1 MDETT
6 DLTGHFLIAM
16 PALDDPNF
24 YHTVTLI
31 CQHNE
36 DGAMG
41 VIFNRPLEIDL
52 GEVFKHMEI
61 EAADNELEQE
71 LVYYGGPVQV
81 ERGFVLHMPDGDW
94 ESTMPISDEL
104 AVTTSRDIIDD
115 IAQSKGPEKY
125 LIALGYAGWQAGQL
139 EYEISENAWLSGP
152 SNADI
157 IFDTPFEKRWESAAS
172 IIGVDLN
179 LISGD
184 MGHA

>member
-1 MDETT
+1 MDATT

-16 PALDDPNF
+16 PALEDPNF

-31 CQHNE
+31 CQHNDE
-36 DGAMG
+36 GAMG
-41 VIFNRPLEIDL
+41 VVFNRPLDIDL

-61 EAADNELEQE
+61 ETEDKELEKKH
-71 LVYYGGPVQV
+71 VYYGGPVQV
-81 ERGFVLHMPDGDW
+81 ERGFVLHKPDGDW

-104 AVTTSRDIIDD
+104 AVTTSRDIIED
-115 IAQSKGPEKY
+115 IAQGKGPEKF
-125 LIALGYAGWQAGQL
+125 LIALGYAGWEAGQL

-152 SNADI
+152 ANIDI
-157 IFDTPFEKRWESAAS
+157 IFDTTYDKRWESAAS
-172 IIGVDLN
+172 VIGVDLN

>member
-16 PALDDPNF
+16 PALEDPNF

-36 DGAMG
+36 EGAMG
-41 VIFNRPLEIDL
+41 VIFNRPLEINL
-52 GEVFKHMEI
+52 GEVFEHMEI
-61 EAADNELEQE
+61 KPIDQE
-71 LVYYGGPVQV
+71 LDQQQVYYGGPVQV

-94 ESTMPISDEL
+94 ESTLPISDEL

-115 IAQSKGPEKY
+115 IAQGKGPEKY
-125 LIALGYAGWQAGQL
+125 LIALGYAGWEAGQL
-139 EYEISENAWLSGP
+139 EYELSENAWLSGP
-152 SNADI
+152 SSADI
-157 IFDTPFEKRWESAAS
+157 IFDTPYDKRWESAAS
-172 IIGVDLN
+172 IIGVDLI
-179 LISGD
+179 LLSGD